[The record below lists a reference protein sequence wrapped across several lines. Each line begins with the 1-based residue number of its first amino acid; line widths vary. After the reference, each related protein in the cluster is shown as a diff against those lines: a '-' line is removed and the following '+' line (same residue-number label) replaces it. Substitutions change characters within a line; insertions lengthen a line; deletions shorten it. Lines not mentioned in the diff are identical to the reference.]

1 MAMKAQ
7 YGQQMGESQINQMI
21 EVEFKNALGEV
32 TRKAYSEYGVT
43 EEEMKHAQ
51 TLYGDVKEVQH
62 LTIAINNMFA
72 AVLGREP
79 KLCDIPEVL
88 TKEVVM
94 EILKNQYS
102 NSTKVMQEQLVDV
115 AKEKNISVDNLKNVI
130 QNDPNILQNITEKAT
145 TIIANLN
152 NELFSKYHIT
162 NLEFDS
168 ALSKYNNDP
177 DFSNQLSQLLMQA
190 SASGSEFF
198 GMS

>member
-7 YGQQMGESQINQMI
+7 YGQQMGETQINQMI
-21 EVEFKNALGEV
+21 ETEFKNALDEV
-32 TRKAYSEYGVT
+32 TRKAYSEFGVT
-43 EEEMKHAQ
+43 EEEMKQAQ
-51 TLYGDVKEVQH
+51 DKYGDIKEVQH

-94 EILKNQYS
+94 EILQNQYS
-102 NSTKVMQEQLVDV
+102 NSTSVMQDQLNEI
-115 AKEKNISVDNLKNVI
+115 AKEKNISLDNLKNEI
-130 QNDPNILQNITEKAT
+130 QRDPNILQNLTEKAT
-145 TIIANLN
+145 TIIAEKN
-152 NELFSKYHIT
+152 NALFSKYHIT

-168 ALSKYNNDP
+168 ALSKYNNEP
-177 DFSNQLSQLLMQA
+177 EFQNQLTQLLMQA

-198 GMS
+198 SMS